1 MTPSE
6 HEIGIPGGSPDRLR
20 PELALRTSRE
30 PTSGSEPEITSSS
43 SSTFVKPQKPLS
55 SSESRLPLATDLSS
69 LSKSRSSLDFHSQ
82 SHESLSVSSRG
93 PSQSASANDSNE
105 TCERIIVRSFAPRV
119 AVFASP
125 DTEEFVREKGFR
137 DGLHSLLRP
146 YGERLHGK
154 VIIRD
159 SIGGSRAWDDFGIR
173 FIDSQ
178 VLQEDNE
185 DNEDNTHRA
194 DGASLGQDARSL
206 VNGPQRVSQQSSSS
220 YGDETRKSIDRVL
233 DSYLRTTTAVT
244 DDHEKGHL
252 DFEGAPYEP
261 PPLPSP
267 LYEVYLRKMLSSAS
281 IVPYETFSHPVTC
294 LIAVSS
300 RHPAPIEALRQLYSN
315 TSHGGKKIPA
325 WMGTEYLRYYVLIH
339 DEENDDITKST
350 ALFDLMKRHFGLHCH
365 LLRLRRSQ
373 CILTDDD
380 STRVPSCEWVSA
392 QEEVEKLRLKGR
404 LGFMLSNSWLSTDI

>member
-6 HEIGIPGGSPDRLR
+6 HEIGIRGGSPDRLR
-20 PELALRTSRE
+20 PELTLRTSRE
-30 PTSGSEPEITSSS
+30 STSGSEPEVTALS
-43 SSTFVKPQKPLS
+43 SSTFVKPRKPLS
-55 SSESRLPLATDLSS
+55 SSESRLPLAADLSS
-69 LSKSRSSLDFHSQ
+69 ISKSRSSFDFHSQ
-82 SHESLSVSSRG
+82 NHESLSVSSRG
-93 PSQSASANDSNE
+93 PSPSASANDSNE
-105 TCERIIVRSFAPRV
+105 ICERIIVRSFAPRV

-125 DTEEFVREKGFR
+125 DTEEFVREKGFK

-154 VIIRD
+154 VIVRD

-178 VLQEDNE
+178 VLQEDN
-185 DNEDNTHRA
+185 THRA
-194 DGASLGQDARSL
+194 DGALVGQDARSL
-206 VNGPQRVSQQSSSS
+206 VNGPQRVSQQSGSS
-220 YGDETRKSIDRVL
+220 YSDETGTSIDRVL
-233 DSYLRTTTAVT
+233 DSYLRITSAAT
-244 DDHEKGHL
+244 DNHEKGHISS
-252 DFEGAPYEP
+252 EAAPYEQRSR
-261 PPLPSP
+261 PSP

-315 TSHGGKKIPA
+315 TSHGGKKIPV

-373 CILTDDD
+373 CVLTDDD
-380 STRVPSCEWVSA
+380 STRVPSCDWISA
-392 QEEVEKLRLKGR
+392 QEEAEKLRLTGR
-404 LGFMLSNSWLSTDI
+404 LGWMLSDPWLSTDI

>member
-1 MTPSE
+1 MTPPE
-6 HEIGIPGGSPDRLR
+6 HEIGIPGGSPHRLR
-20 PELALRTSRE
+20 PELALRTSRDF
-30 PTSGSEPEITSSS
+30 TSGSEPEIAASS
-43 SSTFVKPQKPLS
+43 SSTFIRPRKSLS
-55 SSESRLPLATDLSS
+55 NSETRLPLASDSSS
-69 LSKSRSSLDFHSQ
+69 LLKPRSSSEFYSQ
-82 SHESLSVSSRG
+82 SQDPSSVSSRG
-93 PSQSASANDSNE
+93 PSPSVSVNDINE
-105 TCERIIVRSFAPRV
+105 NCERIIVRSFAPRV
-119 AVFASP
+119 AVFASS

-178 VLQEDNE
+178 MLQEDNA
-185 DNEDNTHRA
+185 HRA
-194 DGASLGQDARSL
+194 DGVLVGQDARNL
-206 VNGPQRVSQQSSSS
+206 ANGPQRASQQSTSS
-220 YGDETRKSIDRVL
+220 YSDETGISINRAL
-233 DSYLRTTTAVT
+233 DYHLRTTSAVS
-244 DDHEKGHL
+244 DSHEKGRL
-252 DFEGAPYEP
+252 EFKGATYKPRP
-261 PPLPSP
+261 RPSST
-267 LYEVYLRKMLSSAS
+267 YQVYLRKILSSAS

-300 RHPAPIEALRQLYSN
+300 RHPAPIEALRQLYSS

-365 LLRLRRSQ
+365 LLRLRQSQ
-373 CILTDDD
+373 CVLTDDD
-380 STRVPSCEWVSA
+380 STRVPSCEWLSA
-392 QEEVEKLRLKGR
+392 QDQVENSPLKGR
-404 LGFMLSNSWLSTDI
+404 LGCMLSNFWLSTDI